1 MAAPPLI
8 SLIRTFANVYVRR
21 INNYIY
27 DKMDSINN
35 LYSSGIQNPFDRK
48 EYKTENQSMVSK
60 CVFECVSI
68 ICSVCNLLSFDFYI
82 EISFASSTYL
92 KRILPYN
99 LLIMHKPQPT
109 ADPHLDITLKHFDL

>member
-48 EYKTENQSMVSK
+48 EYKAEMVSK
-60 CVFECVSI
+60 CVFEC
-68 ICSVCNLLSFDFYI
+68 L
-82 EISFASSTYL
+82 
-92 KRILPYN
+92 YN
-99 LLIMHKPQPT
+99 LFCL
-109 ADPHLDITLKHFDL
+109 

>member
-1 MAAPPLI
+1 
-8 SLIRTFANVYVRR
+8 
-21 INNYIY
+21 
-27 DKMDSINN
+27 MDSINN

-48 EYKTENQSMVSK
+48 EYKTENQSMASK
-60 CVFECVSI
+60 CVFECVCI

-109 ADPHLDITLKHFDL
+109 ADPHLDIALNHFDL